1 MKIYTTD
8 SVFATE
14 KVGGELAKSIRKND
28 VVALFGDLGAGKTAF
43 TRGLVRGL
51 GIDAQVSSP
60 TFALVNEYSGGGN
73 KVYHYD
79 MYRITSWDDLYST
92 GYFDCLQSGSVLVIE
107 WSENIEA
114 ALPDDYIRV
123 EIEKN
128 SEENSRTIKTG
139 RGENFENIGD

>member
-8 SVFATE
+8 SVSATE

-51 GIDAQVSSP
+51 GIDSQVSSP

-114 ALPDDYIRV
+114 ALPDDCIRV

-128 SEENSRTIKTG
+128 SDENSRTIKIG